1 LLRSFTM
8 RKVVRRLLL
17 ASLAFALVMG
27 GLVAAAAI
35 RVRREFSGDA
45 LRARVVSALAREL
58 DSDVTLDSLDL
69 EVFPLLRLHGAG
81 LTIVPHAAASG
92 GRIPAIEARQ
102 FTVKPGWR
110 NMLQGRA
117 GHVDLEGLRVTVL
130 PRTSGAPASDKRP
143 EPAGLGAPGPHRV
156 PIDHLTAR
164 DSEVIFVRS
173 QPGQPPRVYTL
184 HDMSLD
190 GVSADSVMRLR
201 ATLTNPV
208 PRGRIAID
216 GHLGPWNA
224 AAPGETV
231 IDGDY
236 RYADADFD
244 TIDGLGGTLASTG
257 HFSGPLTR
265 LVVEGTTKMP
275 DFQLDRGGH
284 GMPLATVFHA
294 TVDTSN
300 GNVKLDSVE
309 ATLGHSLIR
318 ASGSVTTTPGLRG
331 HLIAMAVSVPNG
343 RVEDMLML
351 SLPAPRPVLT
361 GVLTMSTD
369 LRLAPGQGGVIDRL
383 QLSHGRFSLTGG
395 TFTAPE
401 FQTKLNALSG
411 RGLGRS
417 ASEPAPPVTAAFAG
431 KFELASA
438 LLSLPEFTLV
448 VPGARVGLSGR
459 YQLRAGTME
468 FDGDLRLT
476 AHLSRAAGGG
486 MKSFFLSAFDPM
498 FQKPG
503 STEGATVP
511 IRITGTHEHPA
522 FKVDLRRL
530 LNGK

>member
-1 LLRSFTM
+1 M
-8 RKVVRRLLL
+8 RTVVRRLLL
-17 ASLAFALVMG
+17 ASLAIALVIG
-27 GLVAAAAI
+27 GLLVAAAI

-45 LRARVVSALAREL
+45 LRARVVSALSREL
-58 DSDVTLDSLDL
+58 DSDVTLDSLEL

-81 LTIVPHAAASG
+81 LMIAPHAPAAG

-110 NMLQGRA
+110 NLLHGRA
-117 GHVDLEGLRVTVL
+117 GHVEIEGLRVTVL
-130 PRTSGAPASDKRP
+130 PRTGAAPSTDKRP
-143 EPAGLGAPGPHRV
+143 APAGAGERGPGHV
-156 PIDHLTAR
+156 TVDHLTAR

-173 QPGQPPRVYTL
+173 QPGQLPRVYTL
-184 HDMSLD
+184 HDLSLD
-190 GVSADSVMRLR
+190 GVSAGSVMRLR

-224 AAPGETV
+224 AAPGETL

-236 RYADADFD
+236 RYTDADFD
-244 TIDGLGGTLASTG
+244 TIDGLGGTLSSTG
-257 HFSGPLTR
+257 HFTGPLTR
-265 LVVEGTTKMP
+265 LAVEGSTKMP
-275 DFQLDRGGH
+275 DFQLDRSGH
-284 GMPLATVFHA
+284 AVPLATVFHA

-300 GNVKLDSVE
+300 GNVKLDRVE
-309 ATLGHSLIR
+309 ATLGRSLIR
-318 ASGSVTTTPGLRG
+318 ASGSVTTTPGVRG
-331 HLIAMAVSVPNG
+331 HLISMAVSVPNG
-343 RVEDMLML
+343 RVEDMLTL

-369 LRLAPGQGGVIDRL
+369 LRLAPGAGGVIDRL
-383 QLSHGRFSLTGG
+383 QLSHGQFSLTGAA
-395 TFTAPE
+395 FTAPE

-417 ASEPAPPVTAAFAG
+417 SSDPTPPVTAEFAG
-431 KFELASA
+431 RFQLAGGV
-438 LLSLPEFTLV
+438 LSLPEFTLT
-448 VPGARVGLSGR
+448 VPGARVGLGGQ
-459 YQLRAGTME
+459 YQLRGGTME
-468 FDGDLRLT
+468 FDGDLRLA

-486 MKSFFLSAFDPM
+486 MKSFFLSTFDPM

-511 IRITGTHEHPA
+511 IRITGTREHPA

-530 LNGK
+530 LSGK